1 MKVIQNSINMTGN
14 ILNLFYSTCTNEMFI
29 NSRPTNILEDFIF
42 AFFIEFNR
50 LFIADSLVVN
60 KLQKHII
67 EKTKQF
73 INSKMNVCNVIV
85 TQIRDMFLEVF
96 ETNTMFS
103 VFYKLRLID
112 KKNSENYSFSKSISL
127 IHLAT

>member
-1 MKVIQNSINMTGN
+1 MTGN

-96 ETNTMFS
+96 ETNTMFR

-127 IHLAT
+127 IHFAT